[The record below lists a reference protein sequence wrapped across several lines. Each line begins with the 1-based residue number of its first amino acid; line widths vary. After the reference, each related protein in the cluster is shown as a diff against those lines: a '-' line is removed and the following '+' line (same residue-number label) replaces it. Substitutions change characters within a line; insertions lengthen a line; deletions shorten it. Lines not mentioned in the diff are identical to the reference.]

1 MAVPLLRKGG
11 RMADGP
17 VWALGLMSGTSM
29 DGVDAALIR
38 TDGDT
43 VTAVGPS
50 VMESYD
56 EGFRDKLRAILG
68 ARQGTPEIEAVE
80 RELTLRHADAV
91 RALLALASIPMSE
104 VAVIGFHG
112 QTIAHDPAKRF
123 TWQIGDGDLLACETG
138 LPVVCDFRSADVA
151 AGGEGA
157 PFAPAYHQ
165 AIMMGQA
172 KPAVVLNLGG
182 VGNVTWMD
190 DDALPIAFDTGPG
203 NALIDDWLMTEAGI
217 AFDEGGKIASAG
229 KVVPDVLARLLDHP
243 YFDRLPPKSLD
254 RNDFSADAVSNLS
267 LEDGAAT
274 LAAFTVESVAKAPYP
289 KPPVSVFVT
298 GGGRKNATLMRGLS
312 ERLGVP
318 VLPIEEAGY
327 DGDALEAQ
335 AFAFLAVRH
344 LRGLPTSFP
353 STTAVPA
360 PICGGKLCHPPQ
372 DMQRPSEGK
381 PAKNQSAA

>member
-1 MAVPLLRKGG
+1 
-11 RMADGP
+11 MADGP

-38 TDGDT
+38 TDGDA

-50 VMESYD
+50 LMEPYD
-56 EGFRDKLRAILG
+56 EGFRDKLRAVLG
-68 ARQGTPEIEAVE
+68 ARQRTGEIQAVE

-91 RALLALASIPMSE
+91 RALLAVASIP
-104 VAVIGFHG
+104 VAEIAVVGFHG
-112 QTIAHDPAKRF
+112 QTITHDPGNRF

-138 LPVVCDFRSADVA
+138 IPVVYDFRSADVA

-165 AIMMGQA
+165 AIMAGQA

-190 DDALPIAFDTGPG
+190 DGVMPIAFDTGPG
-203 NALIDDWLMTEAGI
+203 NALIDDWLMTKADI
-217 AFDEGGKIASAG
+217 SFDEGGKLAAAG
-229 KVVPDVLARLLDHP
+229 KVDRDVLARLLDHP
-243 YFDRLPPKSLD
+243 YFDRVPPKSLD
-254 RNDFSADAVSNLS
+254 RNDFSADAASGLS

-274 LAAFTVESVAKAPYP
+274 LAAFTVESVARAPYP
-289 KPPVSVFVT
+289 KPPLSVFVT

-312 ERLGVP
+312 EKLGVP
-318 VLPIEEAGY
+318 VQPIEEAGY

-360 PICGGKLCHPPQ
+360 PICGGRLCHPPQ
-372 DMQRPSEGK
+372 AMQGRPGGK
-381 PAKNQSAA
+381 SAESQSAA

>member
-1 MAVPLLRKGG
+1 
-11 RMADGP
+11 MADGP

-50 VMESYD
+50 RMEPYD

-68 ARQGTPEIEAVE
+68 ARQGTGEIEAVE
-80 RELTLRHADAV
+80 RELTVRHADAV
-91 RALLALASIPMSE
+91 RALLAAASIPLSE
-104 VAVIGFHG
+104 VAVVGFHG
-112 QTIAHDPAKRF
+112 QTITHDPANRF
-123 TWQIGDGDLLACETG
+123 TWQIGDGDLLARETG
-138 LPVVCDFRSADVA
+138 IPVVCDFRSADVA

-165 AIMMGQA
+165 AIMSGQA

-190 DDALPIAFDTGPG
+190 DGVPPIAFDTGPG
-203 NALIDDWLMTEAGI
+203 NALIDDWLMTKAGI
-217 AFDEGGKIASAG
+217 SFDDGGRIAAAG
-229 KVVPDVLARLLDHP
+229 TVDRDVLARLLDHP
-243 YFDRLPPKSLD
+243 YFDRAPPKSLD
-254 RNDFSADAVSNLS
+254 RNDFSADAVSGLS
-267 LEDGAAT
+267 IEDGAAT
-274 LAAFTVESVAKAPYP
+274 LAAFTVESVARAPYP

-298 GGGRKNATLMRGLS
+298 GGGRKNATLMRGLA
-312 ERLGVP
+312 EKLGVP
-318 VLPIEEAGY
+318 VRPIEDAGY

-360 PICGGKLCHPPQ
+360 PICGGKLCHPPHG
-372 DMQRPSEGK
+372 MPGASEGK
-381 PAKNQSAA
+381 TAENQSAA